1 MNEPKTIIFDL
12 GAVLI
17 DWNPRYLYRKIF
29 QDEDKMEWFL
39 ANICTPDWNEEQDAG
54 RSFREATNL
63 LISLHPEWEKEIMA
77 FWHRW
82 EEMLAGPITGTVDI
96 LKGLKSSNK
105 YQLLALTNWSA
116 ETFPV
121 AQKKYEFLGWFEGI
135 VMSGEEK
142 TRKPFREFYE
152 IIINRYRLD
161 PKHCLFIDD
170 NLRNIEG
177 AAVLGI
183 PGIHFSDPIQ
193 LRSGLEKSG
202 VHL

>member
-1 MNEPKTIIFDL
+1 
-12 GAVLI
+12 
-17 DWNPRYLYRKIF
+17 
-29 QDEDKMEWFL
+29 MEWFL

-152 IIINRYRLD
+152 IMINRYRLD